1 MGWLLLSVNV
11 SKRIFGLAV
20 IAQLGE
26 CKTEDLEVLGSI
38 PGRSMVWLSVV
49 IMIKYMS
56 ELFEFEIFLNH
67 SAMSSTKSNSKK

>member
-26 CKTEDLEVLGSI
+26 CKTENLKVLGSI
-38 PGRSMVWLSVV
+38 PGGSMV

>member
-11 SKRIFGLAV
+11 SKHIFGLAV

-26 CKTEDLEVLGSI
+26 CKTENLKVLGSI
-38 PGRSMVWLSVV
+38 PGGSMV

>member
-11 SKRIFGLAV
+11 SKHIFGLAV

-26 CKTEDLEVLGSI
+26 CKTENLKVLGSI
-38 PGRSMVWLSVV
+38 PGGSMV

-67 SAMSSTKSNSKK
+67 LAMSSTKSNSKI